1 MTAQQG
7 RAYHRPMANFQTQ
20 DEVRALVKAAG
31 GPSELARR
39 MGFDKRGGRQRVGN
53 WQAAGRI
60 PEMTVKAYG
69 VLFKRI
75 LKRAQAHQPA
85 EKAIQE

>member
-1 MTAQQG
+1 
-7 RAYHRPMANFQTQ
+7 MADFQTQ
-20 DEVRALVKAAG
+20 DEVLALVKAAG

-39 MGFDKRGGRQRVGN
+39 MGFDKRVGRQRVGN
-53 WQAAGRI
+53 WQASGAI
-60 PEMTVKAYG
+60 PPMVAKAYAR
-69 VLFKRI
+69 LFKTI